1 MQPTDVQPMKRRRAG
16 NTRVTGKEQ
25 FYTPRDVAEAV
36 VARIIEVVDAAVLRP
51 WLEPA
56 GGSGTFVDAARA
68 AGVTDLRSFDIEPRH
83 DDVAHGDFLSQRLAV
98 DGAIAF
104 GNPPFGRNNALS
116 IPFFNHAAR
125 TCDVIAFIVPRSWRK
140 WSVENRL
147 HPSFHRIDDAD
158 LAINYV
164 DAHGKPLSDRSSLRT
179 CVQIWERRGVPRP
192 RRDVVDQ
199 GVVEKC
205 PVEEADVALTIFGY
219 SCGVV
224 RTRFPRKPNT
234 TQMYLRLRHPMAL
247 EALTAVD
254 FSRFSGRVA
263 YTEALSLKEIN
274 YLLNEYV
281 FGDPGMR

>member
-1 MQPTDVQPMKRRRAG
+1 MVRATERPRAG

-25 FYTPRDVAEAV
+25 FYTPREVADTV
-36 VARIIEVVDAAVLRP
+36 VARILDVVDDAMSRP

-56 GGSGTFVDAARA
+56 GGTGTFIDAAAA
-68 AGVTDLRSFDIEPRH
+68 AGVTRVSSFDIEPH
-83 DDVAHGDFLSQRLAV
+83 HAGVQTGDFLSQRLAA
-98 DGAIAF
+98 DGALAF

-147 HPSFHRIDDAD
+147 DPSFHLIDDLD
-158 LAINYV
+158 LWINYEDV
-164 DAHGKPLSDRSSLRT
+164 RGAPVSERSNLRT
-179 CVQIWERRGVPRP
+179 CLQTWERRGARRA
-192 RRDVVDQ
+192 RRDVVDA

-205 PVEEADVALTIFGY
+205 RVEEADVALTIFGY

-224 RTRFPRKPNT
+224 RTEFAREPNT
-234 TQMYLRLRHPMAL
+234 TQMFLKLKHPGAL
-247 EALTAVD
+247 EALRAVD
-254 FSRFSGRVA
+254 FSRFFDNVA

-274 YLLNEYV
+274 YLLNEYL